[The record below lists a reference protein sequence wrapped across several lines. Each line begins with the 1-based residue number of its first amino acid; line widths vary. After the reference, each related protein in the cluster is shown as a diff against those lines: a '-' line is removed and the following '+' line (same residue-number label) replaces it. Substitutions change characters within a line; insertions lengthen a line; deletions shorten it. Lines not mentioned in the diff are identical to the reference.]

1 VLTLIFRPSYGESQ
15 VLVRGTYFRICAD
28 ATLRGPDNTIAAS
41 YVKGLWQLA
50 HREHRSFECSGP
62 VYLRLTNSDGRRER
76 IGPYTFV
83 KAADGAIFTPDGR
96 LGNYSDRSDADVS
109 MHRWLE
115 IVLLEA

>member
-1 VLTLIFRPSYGESQ
+1 

-50 HREHRSFECSGP
+50 HRQHRSFECSGP

-76 IGPYTFV
+76 IGPYSFI

-96 LGNYSDRSDADVS
+96 LGRYSDRSDADVS
-109 MHRWLE
+109 LHRWLE
-115 IVLLEA
+115 IALLGV